1 VPGALAAHA
10 PLFPRLLVL
19 PALAA
24 LALAVAACGDGREA
38 DAIPTQ
44 LRPTSQAPS
53 GSGTIAQGSPTPP
66 ASINSPPTAT
76 CGSGGA
82 GIGAIQRTGQ
92 RRFDSPPAR
101 VIDPAKGYVARMETS
116 KGPITLLLAAQDVPN
131 TTNNFVFLACNGYY
145 DGLTFHRVVL
155 SPPFVIQGGDPE
167 GTGNGGPG
175 YRIRDEINL
184 KWRHDTGALAMAR
197 TAQPNSAGSQFY
209 ITLAPQPGLDGG
221 YTVFGRV
228 LTGMEVVRE
237 IRQGD
242 TIVRVDVEEH

>member
-1 VPGALAAHA
+1 VSPANA
-10 PLFPRLLVL
+10 RTRRISKLLL
-19 PALAA
+19 PAAFAA
-24 LALAVAACGDGREA
+24 LALALAACGDGDGA
-38 DAIPTQ
+38 DALPTQ
-44 LRPTSQAPS
+44 LRPTSAAPS
-53 GSGTIAQGSPTPP
+53 GGDAVAQGSPTPP
-66 ASINSPPTAT
+66 ASIGAAPAAT
-76 CGSGGA
+76 CGSGPG

-92 RRFDSPPAR
+92 RRFDSQPAR
-101 VIDPAKGYVARMETS
+101 VIDPAKGYVAKMETS
-116 KGPITLLLAAQDVPN
+116 KGLITLLLAAQDVPN
-131 TTNNFVFLACNGYY
+131 TTNNFVFLACTGYY

-197 TAQPNSAGSQFY
+197 TSQPNSAGSQFY

-242 TIVRVDVEEH
+242 TIVRVDIEEH